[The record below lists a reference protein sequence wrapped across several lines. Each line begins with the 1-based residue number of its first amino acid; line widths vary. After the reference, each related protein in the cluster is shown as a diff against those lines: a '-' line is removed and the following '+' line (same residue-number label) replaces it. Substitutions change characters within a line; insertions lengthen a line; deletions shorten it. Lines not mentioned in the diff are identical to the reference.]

1 MLTNLLKK
9 ESLMTKSYIDLD
21 KELIWHPYTQEKLE
35 QVPLLINRAEGS
47 YLYTKD
53 GRKIFD
59 AISSWWVNLH
69 GHCNPYIQTKIKEQM
84 NHFEQILLAGHTHE
98 KAIELAQKLLSK
110 LPDNYKKVFYSD
122 NGSTAV
128 ETALKMAFQ
137 YFYNQG
143 KPKKRVVAF
152 KKGYHGETFGAMSV
166 SGLNAQKTP
175 FLSQLFQ
182 AEFIQPPLKEHPETF
197 GKSFADLEKVLEDH
211 DDIAAFIYEPVIQG
225 AGGMLVHDPSELNKL
240 IKLCKEKG
248 ILCIADEVMTGFGR
262 TGKLFASEHME
273 EKPHI
278 ICLAKGLTGGTL
290 PLAATVCT
298 QDLYD
303 AFLSEDK
310 NKALL
315 HGHSY
320 TGNALGTASALA
332 NLELF
337 EKPETINQIENLQS
351 LNQEFKD
358 TIQGSSELSRNVYEV
373 RTQGTIA
380 AVELK
385 TEETSGYFNKISK
398 KISDVFLTQ
407 DILVRPLG
415 NVLYFVPPYSSTK
428 EEMKATYETTYNFL
442 KTL

>member
-1 MLTNLLKK
+1 
-9 ESLMTKSYIDLD
+9 MTKSYLQLD

-35 QVPLLINRAEGS
+35 QTPLLIDRAKGS

-53 GRKIFD
+53 GKKIFD

-69 GHCNPYIQTKIKEQM
+69 GHCHPHIQGKIKEQM
-84 NHFEQILLAGHTHE
+84 NSFEQILLAGHTHE

-110 LPDNYKKVFYSD
+110 LPNDFKKVFYSD

-128 ETALKMAFQ
+128 ETALKMSFQ
-137 YFYNQG
+137 YFYNLG
-143 KPKKRVVAF
+143 KPKKRIIAF
-152 KKGYHGETFGAMSV
+152 KNGYHGETFGAMSV

-182 AEFIQPPLKEHPETF
+182 AEFIQAPLKDRPETF
-197 GKSFADLEKVLEDH
+197 NKSHNDLQKILERH
-211 DDIAAFIYEPVIQG
+211 DDIAAFIYEPVVQG
-225 AGGMLVHDPSELNKL
+225 AGGMLVHETSELNKL
-240 IKLCKEKG
+240 IKLCKENG

-273 EKPHI
+273 EKPDI

-298 QDLYD
+298 QDLYEG
-303 AFLSEDK
+303 FLSEDK

-320 TGNALGTASALA
+320 TGNALGTASAIA
-332 NLELF
+332 NLELL

-351 LNQEFKD
+351 LNREFKD
-358 TIQGSSELSRNVYEV
+358 TITKSDELSKHVFEV

-385 TEETSGYFNKISK
+385 TVEESGYFNNISK
-398 KISDVFLTQ
+398 KISDSFMAQ
-407 DILVRPLG
+407 NILVRPLG
-415 NVLYFVPPYSSTK
+415 NVLYFVPPYCSST
-428 EEMKATYETTYNFL
+428 EEMKATFETTYNFL